1 MYCFHT
7 LLVSQEI
14 LFLNLLY
21 FLSFDAGLVYFLEH
35 PFLNVLEL
43 ANSVTNQISI
53 VLDLFSLNMDIP

>member
-35 PFLNVLEL
+35 PLLNVLEL

-53 VLDLFSLNMDIP
+53 ILDLFSLNMDIP